1 MKKCIQSSA
10 GIRGDESARTIC
22 HIRTWNEISSR
33 ILEITWVLFYWLL
46 CLSKESEI
54 SLKKLFTYE
63 RQLCRVTKRQFYVS
77 QRQRFHIS
85 PHLAYIN
92 SHRIKAKTF
101 AIFSVFIA
109 RKKNLR
115 KTFQHF
121 SLSTN
126 NEISTMEMLFI
137 SSLSRSNAKRQLEW
151 SSKWSK
157 MEGA

>member
-92 SHRIKAKTF
+92 SLRIKAKPSLYF
-101 AIFSVFIA
+101 LFSLRGKKLA
-109 RKKNLR
+109 KNLS
-115 KTFQHF
+115 TFLVVNQQRDQHNGNVVYIK
-121 SLSTN
+121 S
-126 NEISTMEMLFI
+126 ISI
-137 SSLSRSNAKRQLEW
+137 QRQLEW